1 MTKMITCIAIDD
13 EKRALETFQ
22 KMADRYFP
30 TRLKVIGLASSVRD
44 GAKLIKEVNPDVV
57 FLDIE
62 MPVENGF
69 KLFEYFEEITFVVV
83 FLTAYKHYAIDAI
96 RYSAF
101 DYLLKPLD
109 VEDLGRVVNRF
120 EKNHPG
126 NQQTERI
133 HTLLSNI
140 NAASE
145 IQNKIAL
152 PTLSGYRMER
162 IDNIVYCQAD
172 ENYTQIYTS
181 SGESI
186 LVSRTLKA
194 VEELL
199 PAAYF
204 YRIHKSYL
212 VNLNFVKEY
221 TRAEGHHIHLDNGV
235 KLEVATRRQDEFMKL
250 LTHRKT

>member
-1 MTKMITCIAIDD
+1 MAQMISCIAIDD

-30 TRLKVIGLASSVRD
+30 SRLKVLGLATSVKE
-44 GAKLIKEVNPDVV
+44 GAKLIMESDPDVV

-69 KLFEYFEEITFVVV
+69 KLFEYFDEITFVVV

-120 EKNHPG
+120 EKKNPG

-133 HTLLSNI
+133 QALLSNI

-145 IQNKIAL
+145 IQSKIAL
-152 PTLSGYRMER
+152 PTVTGYRMER
-162 IDNIVYCQAD
+162 LDNIVFCQAD
-172 ENYTQIYTS
+172 ENYTQICTI

-186 LVSRTLKA
+186 LVCRTLKA

-199 PAAYF
+199 PAGYF

-212 VNLNFVKEY
+212 VNLKFVKEY
-221 TRAEGHHIHLDNGV
+221 TRGDGHHILLDNGV
-235 KLEVATRRQDEFMKL
+235 TLEVATRRQDEFQKL

>member
-1 MTKMITCIAIDD
+1 MISCIVIDD
-13 EKRALETFQ
+13 EKRALETFE

-30 TRLKVIGLASSVRD
+30 NRLKIFGLASSVKE
-44 GAKLIKEVNPDVV
+44 GAVIINEKKPDVV

-69 KLFEYFEEITFVVV
+69 KLFEYFEEVPFSVI

-96 RYSAF
+96 KYAAF

-109 VEDLGRVVNRF
+109 MDDLGRVITRY
-120 EKNHPG
+120 EKKRPLD
-126 NQQTERI
+126 QQPERI
-133 HTLLSNI
+133 QALLSNVSAT
-140 NAASE
+140 NE
-145 IQNKIAL
+145 TQNKIAF
-152 PTLSGYRMER
+152 PTVSGYRMEK
-162 IDNIVYCQAD
+162 IDNIIFCQAN
-172 ENYTQIYTS
+172 ENYTQIYTT

-186 LVSRTLKA
+186 LVSRTLKS

-199 PAAYF
+199 PQGYF

-221 TRAEGHHIHLDNGV
+221 TRAEGHHILLENGV
-235 KLEVATRRQDEFMKL
+235 TLEVATRKHEEFMKL
-250 LTHRKT
+250 LTHKKT

>member
-1 MTKMITCIAIDD
+1 MISCVIIDD

-22 KMADRYFP
+22 KMTERYFP
-30 TRLKVIGLASSVRD
+30 ARLKVLAMAASV
-44 GAKLIKEVNPDVV
+44 KEGVAAINEKNPEIV

-69 KLFEYFEEITFVVV
+69 KLFNYYEEIRFGVV

-96 RYSAF
+96 RYAAF

-109 VEDLGRVVNRF
+109 VNDLARVIDRF
-120 EKNHPG
+120 EKKQNSI
-126 NQQTERI
+126 QQTERI
-133 HTLLSNI
+133 QALVSNLGSGNELQI
-140 NAASE
+140 R
-145 IQNKIAL
+145 IAL

-162 IDNIVYCQAD
+162 IDDIIYCQAD
-172 ENYTQIYTS
+172 ENYTQIHTRS
-181 SGESI
+181 KETI

-199 PAAYF
+199 PASHF
-204 YRIHKSYL
+204 FRIHKSFL

-221 TRAEGHHIHLDNGV
+221 TRTDGYHILLENGTT
-235 KLEVATRRQDEFMKL
+235 LEVATRRHEEFIRM